1 MSARFGPEAE
11 KPTVCSAGPP
21 GGAPP
26 GPALSPAPGWLTPAL
41 PATSRQ
47 VGRGGRGPLW
57 ALLRAVSLLTLFAP
71 VMSRKP
77 L

>member
-1 MSARFGPEAE
+1 MLSLGQKQKNPLCAQ
-11 KPTVCSAGPP
+11 
-21 GGAPP
+21 P
-26 GPALSPAPGWLTPAL
+26 GPQEEPHPALPSAPLLGWLTPVL
-41 PATSRQ
+41 PTTSRH